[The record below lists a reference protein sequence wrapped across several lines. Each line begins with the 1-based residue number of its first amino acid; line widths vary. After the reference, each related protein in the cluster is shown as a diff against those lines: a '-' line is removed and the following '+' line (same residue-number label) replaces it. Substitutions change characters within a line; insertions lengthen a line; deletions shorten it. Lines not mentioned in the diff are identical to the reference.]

1 MLTLLESLA
10 VLVLILI
17 SLAGFTAAA
26 AWTVA
31 IWFGAGADRR

>member
-1 MLTLLESLA
+1 VLTLLESLA
-10 VLVLILI
+10 VLALIVI

-26 AWTVA
+26 TWTIA